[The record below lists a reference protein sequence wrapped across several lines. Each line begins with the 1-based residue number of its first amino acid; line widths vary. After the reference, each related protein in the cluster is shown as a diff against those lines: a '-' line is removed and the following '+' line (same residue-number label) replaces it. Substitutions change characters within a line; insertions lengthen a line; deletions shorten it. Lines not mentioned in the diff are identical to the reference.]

1 MMQPKALVLGA
12 TGQHGN
18 TGAVIV
24 GRLIREG
31 HDVRVLTRSAKGPR
45 VDELR
50 AMGAEVVV
58 GDLHDRSSLSAA
70 ILDETTLS
78 AVYFTYPIADGVI
91 PAAANLASVLLESG
105 QRPHLVVMSMVTS
118 ALNHPSQMGRDRAV
132 SEEIFSWAGLN
143 PTILRVAALFQEN
156 VLILHADSIRDD
168 ATFANSFGSAKV
180 PWISGRDA
188 AGLAVHAL
196 LQPAPSSATVS
207 YPAGAELLSHAEI
220 AEIISAETNRDIHFQ
235 SISQPQWREIIELQ
249 ANGQGPVN
257 RAMAPYISM
266 VGAGAS
272 ARMAPIMAPDPD
284 ALVAALGRRP
294 ITFAEFV
301 REHRD
306 DFAGALG

>member
-1 MMQPKALVLGA
+1 MMQPKVLVLGA

-24 GRLIREG
+24 DRLIRDG
-31 HDVRVLTRSAKGPR
+31 RAVRVLTRSAKGRR

-70 ILDETTLS
+70 IPAGTTLS

-91 PAAANLASVLLESG
+91 PAAANLTSVLLESG

-132 SEEIFSWAGLN
+132 SEEIFSWTGLN
-143 PTILRVAALFQEN
+143 PTILRVAALFHEN
-156 VLILHADSIRDD
+156 MLILHADSIRDNG
-168 ATFANSFGSAKV
+168 TFANSFGSAKV

-196 LQPAPSSATVS
+196 LQPAPSSTTVS

-220 AEIISAETNRDIHFQ
+220 AEIISAEINRDIHFQ
-235 SISQPQWREIIELQ
+235 SISQPQWREIIESQ

-257 RAMAPYISM
+257 RAMAPYISL
-266 VGAGAS
+266 VGAGAA
-272 ARMAPIMAPDPD
+272 ARQAPIKSADPD
-284 ALVAALGRRP
+284 ALAAVLGRRP

-301 REHRD
+301 SEHRD
-306 DFAGALG
+306 DFAGVLG